1 MPEGQ
6 DKETAVNS
14 IEKTLVAVTGAGILE
29 FDTITV
35 SGQRWIVPEWIDG
48 YPTEGFSRPARM
60 IRIDQL
66 PQTVF
71 LGKAMLRDPIPKA
84 VVDGESTGQFHVELL
99 PNHYVE
105 FGDAGRS
112 H

>member
-1 MPEGQ
+1 MPEGPA
-6 DKETAVNS
+6 KEPAVKS
-14 IEKTLVAVTGAGILE
+14 IEKTLVSVPGAGILE
-29 FDTITV
+29 FDTISV

-60 IRIDQL
+60 IRIDLL

-99 PNHYVE
+99 PPHYVE
-105 FGDAGRS
+105 FGDAGRQ